1 MAKKKRSNPG
11 KSSSG
16 GSAPVKSAA
25 ASASGGVA
33 SDKAS
38 DKPLAAA
45 AARRPS
51 LPAIAA
57 IPAEIGKGDWTVILL
72 ALMMFFAPAMGVP
85 NEEMLQDTLK
95 SIIVSFAAVSAA
107 LLFFWRQRNRRE
119 ALRWHAIL
127 WIPIAWMAYALGSM
141 VWSHTYLGG
150 VEAIRWFVFI
160 LILWLSLNT
169 LSREKL
175 PILLVG
181 IHCGAVVAA
190 LWSAMQFWVN
200 FSYFPQGPNP
210 ASTFVNRNFI
220 AEFLACTIPVSAYM
234 LLTSRRSASI
244 VLMALTLAF
253 NVVVILMTG
262 TRSALFALFL
272 SAPLLLVL
280 AWLYRKHLAIVH
292 WDSARRILAIGV
304 LICAGGG
311 FGIIPTANPKMIQE
325 HESEARGLTAFQR
338 GFARAKS
345 AVQTEEYTQ
354 RSFSVRL
361 VMWKA
366 TMRII
371 QKRPI
376 TGVGAG
382 AWEVDIPL
390 YQTEG
395 SQLETDYYVHNEI
408 LQLLAEYGLV
418 GWITLLA
425 LLAYLSVAAWR
436 TLMLRGTEQEAEAPL
451 RAMALLVMFAFLIVS
466 NAGFPW
472 RLASTAAMFALA
484 LGILA
489 ASDARLAFRGWHGAQ
504 RLPWQP
510 AWSQAGAVAMMIALA
525 LTAYISQKAAECEAK
540 IVRGVKLALGVS
552 QSGDPS
558 NPRFDRTK
566 GDILKLIKEGTDI
579 NPHYRKI
586 TPMVA
591 DEFAKWG
598 DWRNAVWIWESV
610 VSSRPYVVA
619 ILSNIARGYSQLGD
633 MEKALAYLERA
644 KKLQPSATS
653 VRSLEVVLLSR
664 TGKEAQAL
672 TLARDSIKAD
682 LYDYDM
688 VRAAYV
694 LGMRAQDWNLAL
706 KALEIQTR
714 VWPGLKPDSLVKEGN
729 VYLGQQNL
737 PKAIEKFKEALA
749 AADAATKPSIRSQIP
764 PQIAAT
770 LPP

>member
-127 WIPIAWMAYALGSM
+127 WIPLAWMAYALGSM

-150 VEAIRWFVFI
+150 VEAIRWFVFSI
-160 LILWLSLNT
+160 ILWLCLNT
-169 LSREKL
+169 ANRDRTSTLML
-175 PILLVG
+175 G
-181 IHCGAVVAA
+181 IHTGAVVAA
-190 LWSAMQFWVN
+190 LWSALQFWIN

-220 AEFLACTIPVSAYM
+220 AEFLACTIPASAY
-234 LLTSRRSASI
+234 LLFNARRSAS
-244 VLMALTLAF
+244 VCLFAATLAF
-253 NVVVILMTG
+253 NIVVILMTG
-262 TRSALFALFL
+262 TRSALAALIASIVL
-272 SAPLLLVL
+272 VPLI
-280 AWLYRKHLAIVH
+280 AWLYRGQFNFRH
-292 WDSARRILAIGV
+292 WPSGHRILAIGV
-304 LICAGGG
+304 FLCTLIGLGMIETGNARILNEGRGATAIER
-311 FGIIPTANPKMIQE
+311 GIFRT
-325 HESEARGLTAFQR
+325 
-338 GFARAKS
+338 KS
-345 AVQTEEYTQ
+345 ALVTEEYTEG
-354 RSFSVRL
+354 SFSIRL
-361 VMWKA
+361 IMWKA

-425 LLAYLSVAAWR
+425 LLAYLSMAAWR
-436 TLMLRGTEQEAEAPL
+436 TLMLRGTEEESEAPL

-472 RLASTAAMFALA
+472 RLASTGAMFALA

-510 AWSQAGAVAMMIALA
+510 AWSQAGAVAMMVALA

-552 QSGDPS
+552 QSGDTS

-619 ILSNIARGYSQLGD
+619 ILSNIARGYSQLGEMD
-633 MEKALAYLERA
+633 KALAYLERA

-749 AADAATKPSIRSQIP
+749 AADAATKPSIRAQIP